1 MQNLTQRITTLDQ
14 QLKIAIDQIDA
25 QNGNHHISEAK
36 RIELDYKIDWLKEKI
51 EYLRGFEHKARSAK
65 QKVTA
70 DVNYTQY
77 FNDMEGLFDKEKGL
91 ISQIDRIIQKKDK
104 MIELRK

>member
-1 MQNLTQRITTLDQ
+1 
-14 QLKIAIDQIDA
+14 
-25 QNGNHHISEAK
+25 
-36 RIELDYKIDWLKEKI
+36 
-51 EYLRGFEHKARSAK
+51 LRSFEQKTRSAK
-65 QKVTA
+65 QKMTA

-77 FNDMEGLFDKEKGL
+77 FNDMEGLFDKEEGL